1 MTRMTHNRVLLATD
15 TGSPFSLDDP
25 RAYQAWRERKLEQR
39 PALDELLVPLENP
52 FKLNADEKSRVL
64 DLCRRC
70 NAAIYKVS
78 DSSLSADKALVHKLG
93 LQFGLSRLDDN
104 LRADEDD
111 ITSLRVTEQEGNQYI
126 PYTNKPL
133 SWHTDGYYNESGKQ
147 IHGWALYC
155 VRQAAGGGESQLMD
169 HEMLYLM
176 MRDEDPAMISALMQ
190 PDAMTIPANREDGEE
205 IRPDHSGPVFSV
217 APSGHLHMRYS
228 ARKRNIIWKDDAA
241 TRKARDFITALF
253 RDDSAPMYTYR
264 LEPGEG
270 VVSNNILHRRNA
282 FTDGDTPDKKRLV
295 WRARFHDRIVSN
307 TIATE

>member
-111 ITSLRVTEQEGNQYI
+111 ITSLRVTEQQGNQYI

-133 SWHTDGYYNESGKQ
+133 SWHTDGYYNTPEHQ
-147 IHGWALYC
+147 
-155 VRQAAGGGESQLMD
+155 VRGIILHCAQPAAEGGDNSLID
-169 HEMLYLM
+169 HELVYLHL
-176 MRDEDPAMISALMQ
+176 RDENPEYIQALMH
-190 PDAMTIPANREDGEE
+190 PEAMTIPPNIEAGAE
-205 IRPDHSGPVFSV
+205 IRGACTGPVFSID
-217 APSGHLHMRYS
+217 ANTGSLHMRYS
-228 ARKRNIIWKDDAA
+228 ARKRNIIWRDDEY
-241 TRKARDFITALF
+241 TRKAADRITQLLEI
-253 RDDSAPMYTYR
+253 DELTYR
-264 LEPGEG
+264 YRLKAGEG
-270 VVSNNILHRRNA
+270 LICNNILHKRSG
-282 FTDGDTPDKKRLV
+282 FDDSPDQKRLMY
-295 WRARFHDRIVSN
+295 RARYYDRIAGTGLSRQ
-307 TIATE
+307 T